1 MLIICA
7 HWATPVNAYWIASV
21 DGFLN
26 ERDVL
31 YDCSILKTCFWSKT
45 CFPGA
50 LCPVSWA
57 REQQFMKRNSSADNN
72 APSCGGYLSIL
83 RKVALLCSTKHD
95 DWMLWQRVF
104 ARRLDS
110 NHQKNWFLWN
120 ELKHVPQQVW
130 YLCEQVHSES
140 VAKMKMVNDKYQVY
154 VQPLG
159 SSREASLSDI
169 LFRNPVRQVQAG
181 LWKSH
186 KFKVNTCTRTTIDS
200 SRPHQ
205 WSIS

>member
-26 ERDVL
+26 EHDVL

-45 CFPGA
+45 CFPDA
-50 LCPVSWA
+50 LWCPVSWA

-83 RKVALLCSTKHD
+83 RKVALLWLRKHD

-104 ARRLDS
+104 VRRLDFQS
-110 NHQKNWFLWN
+110 SEKLVSLKWIKTRATTGAVPVWKGTFWKCCKDEKWSMTNTRYMCNH
-120 ELKHVPQQVW
+120 
-130 YLCEQVHSES
+130 
-140 VAKMKMVNDKYQVY
+140 
-154 VQPLG
+154 
-159 SSREASLSDI
+159 
-169 LFRNPVRQVQAG
+169 
-181 LWKSH
+181 
-186 KFKVNTCTRTTIDS
+186 
-200 SRPHQ
+200 
-205 WSIS
+205 